1 MIKDCE
7 SMHGTFLKVKENL
20 NLFSG
25 NLTED
30 ISYKNMIIKARYM
43 PMFEQE

>member
-7 SMHGTFLKVKENL
+7 SMHGTYMKVKNDL
-20 NLFSG
+20 KLFGS

-30 ISYKNMIIKARYM
+30 ISYRNMIIKAQYM
-43 PMFEQE
+43 PMFDR